1 MATRRDGGAESRRED
16 QQLKRRSEMT
26 QRTFLSL
33 TLALAMALP
42 LAAELPPPKEYL
54 MDEAEELKLASTAAP
69 AAISSGATYHVLRST
84 GFTEARKGT
93 NGFHCFV
100 ERSWSGPSATNTRN
114 FDPSTRA
121 PHCINPEG
129 GRTTM
134 REIFLVAE
142 KAMAGGTQEEIDR
155 AVDQAYAEG
164 TLTLP
169 TELSLT
175 YMMSAHQHLGKAGA
189 WQPHVMLW
197 LPYLTESQVGEI
209 ALGRRTPNA
218 VLAGKVGS
226 RRTVLVFPV
235 PEFIE

>member
-1 MATRRDGGAESRRED
+1 
-16 QQLKRRSEMT
+16 
-26 QRTFLSL
+26 
-33 TLALAMALP
+33 
-42 LAAELPPPKEYL
+42 
-54 MDEAEELKLASTAAP
+54 MDEAEELRLASTAAP
-69 AAISSGATYHVLRST
+69 AAISSGATYHVLRSG
-84 GFTEARKGT
+84 GFAEVRKGT

-100 ERSWSGPSATNTRN
+100 ERSWSGPSPTNTRA

-129 GRTTM
+129 ARTTM
-134 REIFLVAE
+134 REIFRVAE
-142 KAMAGGTQEEIDR
+142 LAMAGSTQEDIDR
-155 AVDQAYAEG
+155 TIQQAYDDG

-189 WQPHVMLW
+189 WRPHVMLW
-197 LPYLTESQVGEI
+197 LPYLTEDQVGDI
-209 ALGRRTPNA
+209 AIGRRTPNA

-235 PEFIE
+235 PDFIE